1 MNTKLLTI
9 NQISKRHQACILAYG
24 HFTTIHAGHIRYLK
38 HAKSLGKTLV
48 VALKGD
54 EDIDGRDKYAF
65 NENERAEAL
74 SLLSIA
80 DFILFIGKEKLKNI
94 VSIINPKIII
104 LGKEFEDPAST
115 GYLIEDS
122 EIKDILDV
130 IKLREKMGFELE
142 FHAGE
147 INYASTDL
155 LKSSQSELF
164 SARQNLFLETCSRES
179 ITSEKLLSSISS
191 WNNAHLLVIGDT
203 IVDEYAAC
211 EPLGLSAEAPVV
223 VVKEVQKKEFIGG
236 AAIVASHIRAL
247 GTKCSFLSVTGDDS
261 LSKMVEKEMHKRDIG
276 VTLIK
281 DSSRPTTFKKRY
293 IVENQKLFRVSR
305 LEDHKLSKSIENL
318 VISKLREYASVVD
331 GIVVSDFVYGVMTQ
345 RIIDEIIA
353 LSKKY
358 SLLVFGDIQ
367 CSSQVGD
374 ITNFKEFSL
383 LCPNEKETRI
393 ALKDKESGLEKL
405 SQSLIEKTK
414 TEKLIMKLGAG
425 GFIAYDNSAKDL
437 KKLKNQFFPAL
448 SVNPVDV
455 AGAGDSLLSVMAVGL
470 SCKQT
475 LMSTSAIASCMAA
488 IAVETMGNEPI
499 SKNKLIS
506 RILDV
511 FKK

>member
-1 MNTKLLTI
+1 MNTKII
-9 NQISKRHQACILAYG
+9 NKDDIKNRHKSCILAYG
-24 HFTTIHAGHIRYLK
+24 HFNTIHAGHIRYLK
-38 HAKSLGKTLV
+38 HAKSRGQILV

-54 EDIDGRDKYAF
+54 EKIEGRNKYAF

-80 DFILFIGKEKLKNI
+80 DFILLIGKEKLKNI
-94 VSIINPKIII
+94 IRILNPKIVV
-104 LGKEFEDPAST
+104 LGKEFEDPQSKR
-115 GYLIEDS
+115 YLFEDS
-122 EIKDILDV
+122 EKKDILEV
-130 IKLREKMGFELE
+130 IKMQENLKFKIE

-164 SARQNLFLETCSRES
+164 LARQRLFLDTCSKES
-179 ITSEKLLSSISS
+179 ITSKKLLSSISS
-191 WNNAHLLVIGDT
+191 WNDAHLLVIGDT
-203 IVDEYAAC
+203 IVDQYAAC

-247 GTKCSFLSVTGDDS
+247 GTKCTFLSVTGNDP
-261 LSKMVEKEMHKRDIG
+261 LSTMVERELKRRDIG
-276 VTLIK
+276 AKLIK

-305 LEDHKLSKSIENL
+305 LEDHKLSKYIENQ
-318 VISKLREYASVVD
+318 VISNLREYASVVD

-345 RIIDEIIA
+345 RIIDEIISLA
-353 LSKKY
+353 RKN
-358 SLLVFGDIQ
+358 SLLVFGDLQ

-374 ITNFKEFSL
+374 ITNFKDFSL

-405 SQSLIEKTK
+405 SQSLIKT
-414 TEKLIMKLGAG
+414 TNTNRLVMKLGAD
-425 GFIAYDNSAKDL
+425 GFIAYDNTAKDI
-437 KKLKNQFFPAL
+437 KKIKNQFFPAL

-455 AGAGDSLLSVMAVGL
+455 AGAGDSLLSVMSVGL
-470 SCKQT
+470 SCKQPM
-475 LMSTSAIASCMAA
+475 MSTCAIACCMAS
-488 IAVETMGNEPI
+488 IAVETMGNKPI
-499 SKNKLIS
+499 SKDKLIS

-511 FKK
+511 FEN